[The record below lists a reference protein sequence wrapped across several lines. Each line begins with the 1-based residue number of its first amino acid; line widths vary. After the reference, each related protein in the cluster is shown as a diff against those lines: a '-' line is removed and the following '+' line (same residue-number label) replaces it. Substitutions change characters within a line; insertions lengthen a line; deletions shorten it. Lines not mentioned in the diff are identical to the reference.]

1 MFVLLRKW
9 KSRELNM
16 NSSDNTVP
24 PLEAFWAIHDQ
35 AYYDPQES
43 DYICYPA
50 PDPRYVELST
60 GVASHPTDRRYS
72 YLLVKDLETET
83 IWGVQIWKPGSWTE
97 EYKDLYVR
105 GPFRMNVVP
114 RIITV
119 FDYVEVEDDLD
130 IKEAT

>member
-1 MFVLLRKW
+1 
-9 KSRELNM
+9 M

-24 PLEAFWAIHDQ
+24 PLEAFWAIHDR
-35 AYYDPQES
+35 AYYDVELHS
-43 DYICYPA
+43 EVDYEPV
-50 PDPRYVELST
+50 DPRYAEPVDQFM
-60 GVASHPTDRRYS
+60 ASHPTDRRYS

-83 IWGVQIWKPGSWTE
+83 IWGVQIWKPDSWTE

-119 FDYVEVEDDLD
+119 FDYVEAEDDLD
-130 IKEAT
+130 IKEAA